1 MQMGSSPFL
10 VVLTEQL
17 RRSHWKQLQPWHAHR
32 QAGIYSIPGA
42 TDKRSCLSDA
52 LRWLQAVAHDPNTR
66 CALQAFQLEARQAV
80 DSWLAGACSDMPTAE
95 AERLRELAARL
106 Q

>member
-1 MQMGSSPFL
+1 MQTGCSPFL
-10 VVLTEQL
+10 LVVTAQP
-17 RRSHWKQLQPWHAHR
+17 RRSHWKPLQPWHAHR
-32 QAGIYSIPGA
+32 QAGIYRIYGA

-52 LRWLQAVAHDPNTR
+52 LRWLQAVAHNPNP
-66 CALQAFQLEARQAV
+66 CCVLQAFQLEARQAV
-80 DSWLAGACSDMPTAE
+80 DSWLAGACSDTPTAE